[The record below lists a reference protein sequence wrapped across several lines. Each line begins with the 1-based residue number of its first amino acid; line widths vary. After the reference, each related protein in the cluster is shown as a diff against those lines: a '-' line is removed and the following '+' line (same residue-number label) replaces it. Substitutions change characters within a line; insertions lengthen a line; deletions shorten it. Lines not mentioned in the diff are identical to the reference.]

1 MVQVKHTPSTACD
14 TPSLRWH
21 YWMVALHSVT
31 LSSEMKT
38 SAVDSKLR
46 ELTAEIK
53 KVLAKNGMAI
63 EIFAMTTGAA

>member
-1 MVQVKHTPSTACD
+1 MSKLSPQELAKVRK
-14 TPSLRWH
+14 
-21 YWMVALHSVT
+21 VALHSVK
-31 LSSEMKT
+31 LSSDMKT

-63 EIFAMTTGAA
+63 EIFMMTTGAV